1 MKLASTFKDFMDTVK
16 ELYFKDVDKTIEE
29 FVSFLGSIPYS
40 HFYKEVH
47 IKLEYIPQKGCV
59 LLYSN
64 IEAKCV
70 IKNNDINYCRLVLKD
85 ALRQFAFD
93 YKECITLSADE
104 IVIKP
109 IIK

>member
-1 MKLASTFKDFMDTVK
+1 MASTFTDFMDTVK
-16 ELYFKDVDKTIEE
+16 ELYFKDVDKTIEK
-29 FVSFLGSIPYS
+29 FGSFLESIPYS

-47 IKLEYIPQKGCV
+47 IKLTISQKGCF

-64 IEAKCV
+64 IKPKCV
-70 IKNNDINYCRLVLKD
+70 IKNNDINYCRLVMKDVLK
-85 ALRQFAFD
+85 QFAFV
-93 YKECITLSADE
+93 YKESITLSADE

>member
-1 MKLASTFKDFMDTVK
+1 MSEKFKAFK
-16 ELYFKDVDKTIEE
+16 ESVQENFKKDVDKTIEE
-29 FVSFLGSIPYS
+29 FGSFLGSIPYS

-93 YKECITLSADE
+93 YEECITLSADE

>member
-1 MKLASTFKDFMDTVK
+1 MKMASTFKDFMDTVK

-29 FVSFLGSIPYS
+29 FVSFLGSIAYS